1 MAFPPSSDAG
11 TADDFPHDLTAMLRV
26 LLWLRTA
33 PWVKSSHRVLP
44 SWWLQD
50 TPVILIHGP
59 LLIPEQAS
67 GTSLPAFKSQL
78 CYL

>member
-11 TADDFPHDLTAMLRV
+11 TADDFPMTCNAQSSTVTAHCTLSQV
-26 LLWLRTA
+26 QPPGPSFLVTA
-33 PWVKSSHRVLP
+33 GP
-44 SWWLQD
+44 
-50 TPVILIHGP
+50 PVILIHGT